1 MGGVIFKGK
10 CLIANDSVVEVG
22 YSGILEFGNNVSFN
36 SGLRL
41 SCYKQ
46 IIIEDHVLGSWD
58 ISIFDTDFHRL
69 KDVEVNELI
78 DTCSKQIKVG
88 KGSWLG
94 FGTTMLKGSVL
105 PQYSVLGA
113 KSLLTKE
120 FITPFTIYAG
130 NPAQAKKKG
139 FFLDKQDCSP
149 EYGMPWGK

>member
-1 MGGVIFKGK
+1 M
-10 CLIANDSVVEVG
+10 EG
-22 YSGILEFGNNVSFN
+22 YKPQDFSF
-36 SGLRL
+36 
-41 SCYKQ
+41 
-46 IIIEDHVLGSWD
+46 
-58 ISIFDTDFHRL
+58 FHRSEKL
-69 KDVEVNELI
+69 VQ
-78 DTCSKQIKVG
+78 QIKVG

-94 FGTTMLKGSVL
+94 FGTTMLKGSIL

-120 FITPFTIYAG
+120 FITPFSIYAG